1 MFESAD
7 PSSVSSGD
15 AHARALGRLR
25 SILPVPTRP
34 ALGPLDRAVRLQAG
48 RYRPAGRRPAAGR
61 RTERVP
67 WAATPGDV
75 ADRSPAP
82 SSAAALVQFA
92 PAELSS
98 HDLLEVM
105 AGWERL
111 LSWAQAMQ
119 ADVIAEFA
127 RRRPGP
133 YAPDEPGRAVSEF
146 AADEIAARL
155 RITRRAADVRLALA
169 MDLADRLPATR
180 QALLD
185 GRIDLTKARAIAQH
199 TTGLSDS
206 ETRQAVEERVLRRA
220 GSQTAS
226 ELRRSLLRAVAAA
239 DPQAVAKR
247 REKAV
252 AERFLSVYP
261 LPDGM
266 AEIVGVLPAEDA
278 MAVFTAVDAIAQSAD
293 PDDPRPVEARRIDA
307 LVDLCANV
315 LSAGDRPGRR
325 LIRHRRHGP
334 HIQVTV
340 AATTLLGV
348 DDHPGE
354 LAGYGPIPAA
364 AARRIAADPDAT
376 WHRLL
381 TDPVTGTLLDYGTT
395 VYRPPPVLDRHVV
408 ARDQVC
414 IFPGCRQ
421 PARRCDLDH
430 GVPYPQGHT
439 SEANLAPL
447 CRHHHRAKTE
457 GGWTWRR
464 GGDGTITWA
473 APTGHAY
480 QTDTP
485 PVLDPEVVPPV
496 GPRAIRD
503 ERPVSDT
510 GGSVDDNASCP
521 F

>member
-1 MFESAD
+1 MYKERGPSIVSGAWETGRMFESAD

-61 RTERVP
+61 RTERNP
-67 WAATPGDV
+67 WAVAPGDV
-75 ADRSPAP
+75 AGRSPAP

-92 PAELSS
+92 PAELSR

-155 RITRRAADVRLALA
+155 RITRRAADVKLALA
-169 MDLADRLPATR
+169 LDLSDRLPATR
-180 QALLD
+180 QALLE
-185 GRIDLTKARAIAQH
+185 GRIDLAKARAIVQH
-199 TTGLSDS
+199 TAGLSDRA
-206 ETRQAVEERVLRRA
+206 TGQAVEERVLRRA
-220 GSQTAS
+220 GSQTPS

-239 DPQAVAKR
+239 DPRACPGCGAR
-247 REKAV
+247 LESG
-252 AERFLSVYP
+252 ESGSP
-261 LPDGM
+261 SD
-266 AEIVGVLPAEDA
+266 
-278 MAVFTAVDAIAQSAD
+278 
-293 PDDPRPVEARRIDA
+293 RPARRLA
-307 LVDLCANV
+307 
-315 LSAGDRPGRR
+315 RQ
-325 LIRHRRHGP
+325 RRHGP

-340 AATTLLGV
+340 AATTLLGI
-348 DDHPGE
+348 DEHPGE
-354 LAGYGPIPAA
+354 LVGYGPIPAA
-364 AARRIAADPDAT
+364 AARHVAADPDAT

-464 GGDGTITWA
+464 GRGGTITWT

-503 ERPVSDT
+503 ERPVIDT
-510 GGSVDDNASCP
+510 SGSVDDSTGC
-521 F
+521 

>member
-7 PSSVSSGD
+7 PPSVSSGD
-15 AHARALGRLR
+15 AHAAALGRLR
-25 SILPVPTRP
+25 SILPVPPRP
-34 ALGPLDRAVRLQAG
+34 ALGPLDRAVRLAPG
-48 RYRPAGRRPAAGR
+48 AYRPAGRRPAWH
-61 RTERVP
+61 P
-67 WAATPGDV
+67 SAAAPGDV

-82 SSAAALVQFA
+82 SSAAALIQFA
-92 PAELSS
+92 SSELSS

-111 LSWAQAMQ
+111 VSWAQARQ

-146 AADEIAARL
+146 AADEIAVRL
-155 RITRRAADVRLALA
+155 RITRRAADVKLAFAL
-169 MDLADRLPATR
+169 DLADRLPATR

-185 GRIDLTKARAIAQH
+185 GRIDLAKARAIVQH
-199 TTGLSDS
+199 TAGLSDS
-206 ETRQAVEERVLRRA
+206 ATRQAVEERVLRRA

-226 ELRRSLLRAVAAA
+226 ELRRSLLRAVAAT
-239 DPQAVAKR
+239 DPEAVAQR

-252 AERFLSVYP
+252 ADRFLDVHP

-266 AEIVGVLPAEDA
+266 AEIVGVMPAEDA

-293 PDDPRPVEARRIDA
+293 PNDARPVQARRVDA

-315 LSAGDRPGRR
+315 LSSGDRPGRR
-325 LIRHRRHGP
+325 LTRQRRHRP

-364 AARRIAADPDAT
+364 AARRVAADPDAT
-376 WHRLL
+376 WRRLL

-395 VYRPPPVLDRHVV
+395 VYRPPPVLDRYVV

-414 IFPGCRQ
+414 VFPGCRQ

-464 GGDGTITWA
+464 GCDGTITWT

-485 PVLDPEVVPPV
+485 PVLDAEVVPPV
-496 GPRAIRD
+496 GPRTIQD
-503 ERPVSDT
+503 ERPVTDT
-510 GGSVDDNASCP
+510 GGSVDENASCP

>member
-1 MFESAD
+1 
-7 PSSVSSGD
+7 
-15 AHARALGRLR
+15 LK
-25 SILPVPTRP
+25 
-34 ALGPLDRAVRLQAG
+34 
-48 RYRPAGRRPAAGR
+48 
-61 RTERVP
+61 
-67 WAATPGDV
+67 
-75 ADRSPAP
+75 
-82 SSAAALVQFA
+82 QFT

-105 AGWERL
+105 AGWKRL
-111 LSWAQAMQ
+111 VSWAQAMQ
-119 ADVIAEFA
+119 TDVIAEFA

-133 YAPDEPGRAVSEF
+133 FAPDEPGRAVSKF
-146 AADEIAARL
+146 AADEIATRL

-247 REKAV
+247 REKAA

-278 MAVFTAVDAIAQSAD
+278 MAIFTAVDAIAQSAD
-293 PDDPRPVEARRIDA
+293 PDDPRPVEARRVDA

-315 LSAGDRPGRR
+315 LSSGDSVPPAANPAAGDRECPACGARRESSGSGSPSDRPGRR
-325 LIRHRRHGP
+325 LTRHRRHGP

-364 AARRIAADPDAT
+364 AARRVAADPDAT

-381 TDPVTGTLLDYGTT
+381 TDPVTGSLLDYGTT
-395 VYRPPPVLDRHVV
+395 VYRPPPVLDRYIV

-464 GGDGTITWA
+464 GGDGTITWT

-480 QTDTP
+480 RTDTP
-485 PVLDPEVVPPV
+485 SVLDAEVVPPV

-510 GGSVDDNASCP
+510 GGPVDDAGCP

>member
-1 MFESAD
+1 
-7 PSSVSSGD
+7 
-15 AHARALGRLR
+15 L
-25 SILPVPTRP
+25 I
-34 ALGPLDRAVRLQAG
+34 
-48 RYRPAGRRPAAGR
+48 
-61 RTERVP
+61 
-67 WAATPGDV
+67 
-75 ADRSPAP
+75 
-82 SSAAALVQFA
+82 QFA

-133 YAPDEPGRAVSEF
+133 YAPDEPGRTVSEF

-220 GSQTAS
+220 ASQTAS

-293 PDDPRPVEARRIDA
+293 PGDPRPIEARRVDA

-315 LSAGDRPGRR
+315 LSSGDRPGRR
-325 LIRHRRHGP
+325 LARHRRHGP

-340 AATTLLGV
+340 AATTLLGF
-348 DDHPGE
+348 DDPPGE

-381 TDPVTGTLLDYGTT
+381 TDPMTGSLLDYGTT

-464 GGDGTITWA
+464 GRGGTITWT
-473 APTGHAY
+473 APTGHTY

-485 PVLDPEVVPPV
+485 PVLDAEVVPPA
-496 GPRAIRD
+496 GPPAIQD
-503 ERPVSDT
+503 KRPIIDAS
-510 GGSVDDNASCP
+510 GSVDDHAGCP

>member
-1 MFESAD
+1 MYKERGPSIVSGAWETGRMFESAD

-119 ADVIAEFA
+119 ADVIDEFA

-155 RITRRAADVRLALA
+155 RITRRAADVKLALA
-169 MDLADRLPATR
+169 LDLSDRLPATR

-185 GRIDLTKARAIAQH
+185 GRIDLAKARAIVQH
-199 TTGLSDS
+199 TVGLSDRG
-206 ETRQAVEERVLRRA
+206 TRQAVEERVLRRA
-220 GSQTAS
+220 GSQTTS

-239 DPQAVAKR
+239 DPEAVAKR

-252 AERFLSVYP
+252 ADRFLDVNP

-266 AEIVGVLPAEDA
+266 AEIVGVMPAEDA

-293 PDDPRPVEARRIDA
+293 PNDPSPVEARRVDA
-307 LVDLCANV
+307 SVDLCADL
-315 LSAGDRPGRR
+315 LSSGDPAPAAAARACSACGARLESGESGSPSDRPGRR
-325 LIRHRRHGP
+325 LTR
-334 HIQVTV
+334 
-340 AATTLLGV
+340 
-348 DDHPGE
+348 
-354 LAGYGPIPAA
+354 
-364 AARRIAADPDAT
+364 
-376 WHRLL
+376 
-381 TDPVTGTLLDYGTT
+381 
-395 VYRPPPVLDRHVV
+395 
-408 ARDQVC
+408 
-414 IFPGCRQ
+414 
-421 PARRCDLDH
+421 
-430 GVPYPQGHT
+430 
-439 SEANLAPL
+439 
-447 CRHHHRAKTE
+447 
-457 GGWTWRR
+457 
-464 GGDGTITWA
+464 
-473 APTGHAY
+473 
-480 QTDTP
+480 
-485 PVLDPEVVPPV
+485 
-496 GPRAIRD
+496 
-503 ERPVSDT
+503 
-510 GGSVDDNASCP
+510 
-521 F
+521 

>member
-1 MFESAD
+1 MFEPAEP
-7 PSSVSSGD
+7 PSTSSGD
-15 AHARALGRLR
+15 SREAALARLR
-25 SILPVPTRP
+25 SILPKPPRP
-34 ALGPLDRAVRLQAG
+34 ALGPMERAVKHQTG
-48 RYRPAGRRPAAGR
+48 RYRPAGRRPAWHESPTVIG
-61 RTERVP
+61 EL
-67 WAATPGDV
+67 
-75 ADRSPAP
+75 ADRPPAP
-82 SSAAALVQFA
+82 SLAAALARFSSA
-92 PAELSS
+92 DLSS
-98 HDLLEVM
+98 HDLLEVT

-111 LSWAQAMQ
+111 ISWAQARQ

-155 RITRRAADVRLALA
+155 RITRRAADVKLALA
-169 MDLADRLPATR
+169 LDLADRLPATR

-185 GRIDLTKARAIAQH
+185 GRIDLSKARAIVQH
-199 TTGLSDS
+199 TAGLSDS
-206 ETRQAVEERVLRRA
+206 ATRRAVEERVLRRA

-239 DPQAVAKR
+239 DPEAVAKR

-252 AERFLSVYP
+252 AHRFLDVHP

-266 AEIVGVLPAEDA
+266 AEIVGVMPAEDA
-278 MAVFTAVDAIAQSAD
+278 MAVFTAIDAIAQSAD
-293 PDDPRPVEARRIDA
+293 PKDPRPVEARRVDA
-307 LVDLCANV
+307 LVDLCTSV
-315 LSAGDRPGRR
+315 LSSGDRPGRR
-325 LIRHRRHGP
+325 LTRQRRHGP

-354 LAGYGPIPAA
+354 VAGYGPIPAA
-364 AARRIAADPDAT
+364 AARRVAADPNAT

-381 TDPVTGTLLDYGTT
+381 TDPATGTLLDYGTS
-395 VYRPPPVLDRHVV
+395 VYRPPPVLDRYVV

-430 GVPYPQGHT
+430 GVPYPQGRT
-439 SEANLAPL
+439 SAENLAPL

-464 GGDGTITWA
+464 GGDGTITWT

-485 PVLDPEVVPPV
+485 PVLDAEVVPPV
-496 GPRAIRD
+496 GPRAIQD
-503 ERPVSDT
+503 ERPVIDT
-510 GGSVDDNASCP
+510 SGSVDDNTGCP